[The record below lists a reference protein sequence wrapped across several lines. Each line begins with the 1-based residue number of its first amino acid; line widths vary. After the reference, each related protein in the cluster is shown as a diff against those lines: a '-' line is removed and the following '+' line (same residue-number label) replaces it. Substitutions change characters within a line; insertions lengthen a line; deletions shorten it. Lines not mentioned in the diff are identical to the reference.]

1 MLQFK
6 INFKKKIIP
15 STDGKS
21 GVRKRGGL
29 IAKKHPPSG
38 FESLPNP
45 GRDDLE
51 PSDSGR
57 AHPGDRSAQGG
68 SSCITNR
75 PPPAPHTEPGNRRR
89 GRGLKRLHTS
99 QFYLLGPETSRMS
112 QIGDGGGARNQRP
125 LFSAS
130 SHAPRTHTEPS
141 PRGSPRVL
149 PPPPRR
155 APPTPPEPS
164 SARTGRGQAGFEEGT
179 SGPRAHQ

>member
-1 MLQFK
+1 MGGRFRRERTYAHLRPIHGDTWRKPTQYGKAMMLQFK
-6 INFKKKIIP
+6 INFKKIIP

-45 GRDDLE
+45 GRGDLE

-57 AHPGDRSAQGG
+57 PHPGDRSAQGG

-112 QIGDGGGARNQRP
+112 QIGDGGGGARNRVKK
-125 LFSAS
+125 LIKAK
-130 SHAPRTHTEPS
+130 RKS
-141 PRGSPRVL
+141 PG
-149 PPPPRR
+149 
-155 APPTPPEPS
+155 
-164 SARTGRGQAGFEEGT
+164 
-179 SGPRAHQ
+179 